1 MVHRTQRR
9 STSPARRDR
18 LKILHVVVL
27 AFAGFLVVRLFTLQV
42 LRHDAYAAI
51 AENQHNL
58 SAKLTPNRGDI
69 RVKDRANP
77 GVFFPLATNIDAPL
91 LVAVPKSI
99 AAPSEVAQKLAP
111 ILGIPVDELFP
122 KLSKPDDQYEVLKR
136 QLSPSEV
143 ATIDALQISGLRFEK
158 ERLRYYTEGNLA
170 SHVVGFVGYQD
181 DTRVGLYGVESAM
194 EKALAGVKGKL
205 DFGKSAAQ
213 EFLPVGGG
221 LLTEAVN
228 GAQVTL
234 TLDHTVQYQACTKLK
249 TAVEKHGA
257 DGGALVIMEV
267 TTGRLLAVCGQP
279 DFDPNQYAKTENIAA
294 FNNPVVFGAY
304 EPGSIFKAITMAA
317 GLDLGKVTPQSTYV
331 DTGAEKIGSFTIR
344 NSDGKANGTQT
355 MTQVLEKSL
364 NTGAM
369 HVAQLVGQGSFGRYV
384 RNFGFGEKT
393 GVEMSGE
400 VAGNLASL
408 TKPGDIFLATNSFG
422 QGLTATPIQLV
433 AAFGAI
439 ANGGKLM
446 QPYVVD
452 EITYPDGKVEK
463 HESKVVRQV
472 LRSDTAATL
481 GAMLVNVVEKGHG
494 KRAGVKGYY
503 VAGKTGTAQVRAT
516 TGSGYDEHK
525 TIGSF
530 AGFAPVE
537 NPKFVMLTRI
547 DVPKDVQFA
556 ESSAAPLFGEV
567 MDFLLKYYDVA
578 PTRNLAE

>member
-1 MVHRTQRR
+1 G
-9 STSPARRDR
+9 
-18 LKILHVVVL
+18 VL
-27 AFAGFLVVRLFTLQV
+27 
-42 LRHDAYAAI
+42 
-51 AENQHNL
+51 
-58 SAKLTPNRGDI
+58 
-69 RVKDRANP
+69 
-77 GVFFPLATNIDAPL
+77 FPLDTNIDAPL

-99 AAPSEVAQKLAP
+99 AEPSDVAQKLAP
-111 ILGIPVDELFP
+111 IVGLPVAELFP

-136 QLSPSEV
+136 QLSPTEV
-143 ATIDALQISGLRFEK
+143 SAVEALHITGLRFEK

-170 SHVVGFVGYQD
+170 SHVVGFVGYHE
-181 DTRVGLYGVESAM
+181 DTRVGLYGVEAAM
-194 EKALAGVKGKL
+194 EKALAGIKGKL

-213 EFLPVGGG
+213 EFLPVSGG
-221 LLTEAVN
+221 LLTEAIN
-228 GAQVTL
+228 GSQVTL
-234 TLDHTVQYQACTKLK
+234 TLDHTVQYQACNKLK
-249 TAVEKHGA
+249 TAVAKHGA

-267 TTGRLLAVCGQP
+267 QTGRLLAVCGQP
-279 DFDPNQYAKTENIAA
+279 DFDPNQYAKTEDIAA

-304 EPGSIFKAITMAA
+304 EPGSIFKAITMAS

-369 HVAQLVGQGSFGRYV
+369 HVAQLVGQGGFGKYV

-452 EITYPDGKVEK
+452 DITYPDGKLEK
-463 HESKVVRQV
+463 REPKVVRQV

-494 KRAGVKGYY
+494 QRAGVKGYY
-503 VAGKTGTAQVRAT
+503 VAGKTGTAQMRAA
-516 TGSGYDEHK
+516 TGSGYDANK

-578 PTRNLAE
+578 PTRNLAG